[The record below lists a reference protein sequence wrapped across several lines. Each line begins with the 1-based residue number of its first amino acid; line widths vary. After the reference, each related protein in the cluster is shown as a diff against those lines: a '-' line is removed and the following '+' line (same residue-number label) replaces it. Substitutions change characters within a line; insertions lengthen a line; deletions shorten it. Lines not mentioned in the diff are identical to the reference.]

1 MASESRKRYLELMYI
16 ILYVMSV
23 LKMSKDIDDTKVDFK
38 TALLMVD
45 DIKKDIEISRDDIA
59 TVAKTADEMTLTFEN
74 NEELKQIL
82 NSVKDFYD
90 SWVIYYKNSER
101 SIDELIMSG
110 GGYDNNVI
118 KHPENTKSVNEFIN
132 EKGIEVI
139 NKYVEDIHNKIK
151 DYNFSDDDKVIQ
163 SILKSLKNFNKCG
176 NTIDEEVSVNG
187 FYSAFKD
194 KTLVELVLFLYNKEL
209 SVARYLNTI
218 INKLMDTAELSSP
231 KFDNFEIIVIPKK
244 ETVIA
249 GKNYEATI
257 FLNAKDYV
265 KIDGEEPIIKIN
277 GTRVNTENYI
287 ANIVYPTSRKVDFDK
302 DGKHEVNLKIEYYQK
317 NPFSNKDIELEKN
330 VKFTIINKNEIEGT
344 VATTNIFLKQCS
356 NNFNI
361 KNEDPE
367 LNDNITYSIEGGRII
382 SVKNIDRYNTNL
394 VVYPTADECK
404 IIVKNNNEEIKSFVN
419 NVSEPE
425 MPNFDFLIN
434 GNQIIDQVEL
444 YSDNIDD
451 VSIDVLND
459 LNFESKYPLDS
470 TNVVKDWVIEFKDNN
485 KKTFHTISVAN
496 SNTYNFSDNDK
507 TLINSRC
514 KYIYIRVNNVV
525 RQHKDSENS
534 NNIEE
539 IPLIKPFEILARQ
552 IKVLHRPKTM
562 LRRNR

>member
-1 MASESRKRYLELMYI
+1 MASEFRKRYLEFMYI
-16 ILYVMSV
+16 FLVATVHLNKEKGGVETNFGI
-23 LKMSKDIDDTKVDFK
+23 
-38 TALLMVD
+38 ALSIVD
-45 DIKKDIEISRDDIA
+45 DIKKDIEISRNDIDA
-59 TVAKTADEMTLTFEN
+59 VVKTADEMTLTFEN

-101 SIDELIMSG
+101 SINELIMSG

-132 EKGIEVI
+132 EKGIDVI

-163 SILKSLKNFNKCG
+163 SILKSLKNFDKCG
-176 NTIDEEVSVNG
+176 NTIDEEVSAND
-187 FYSAFKD
+187 FYNAFKD

-218 INKLMDTAELSSP
+218 INKLMDTAGLSSP

-496 SNTYNFSDNDK
+496 SNTYNFSDSDK

-562 LRRNR
+562 LWRKRNR